1 VAGLLPLRA
10 LFQNVIGHSVKSPV
24 IAIVDDDESVCI
36 GMTSLVRSLGY
47 DVQTYGSAEDFLGS
61 EARVDTACLISDV
74 QMPGLSGLE
83 LQKILVAEGSRL
95 PIIFITAFPDARV
108 RKVALDAGAMCFL
121 SKPFDGE
128 ALINCLERALNTGSP
143 H

>member
-1 VAGLLPLRA
+1 MGP
-10 LFQNVIGHSVKSPV
+10 GVKAPV

-47 DVQTYGSAEDFLGS
+47 DVKTYGSAEDFLAS
-61 EARVDTACLISDV
+61 ESRDDTACLISDV
-74 QMPGLSGLE
+74 QMPGLGGLE
-83 LQKILVAEGSRL
+83 LQRILAAEGGHL

-108 RKVALDAGAMCFL
+108 RQTAIDAGAMCFL

-128 ALINCLERALNTGSP
+128 ALIQCLERALDTGSP
-143 H
+143 S